1 MHFGR
6 PTPEQ
11 CEAYTRVLQGHV
23 STRLPLPPSSAVGAN
38 DLSFLPFQ
46 IAIDSAIFPEG
57 TTGLQLD
64 VLARKAL
71 WQEGLNYMVRF
82 SEAIRVC
89 SK

>member
-11 CEAYTRVLQGHV
+11 CEAFTRVLQGHV
-23 STRLPLPPSSAVGAN
+23 RTFQTQMGAN
-38 DLSFLPFQ
+38 ADNKHAAHAQ

-57 TTGLQLD
+57 TSGAKLD

-71 WQEGLNYMVRF
+71 WQDGLNYMVRN
-82 SEAIRVC
+82 
-89 SK
+89 